1 MPTSDAYNK
10 TDRLQQIQLLFWKN
24 PGRQFRTSELAEILN
39 VSQDTVTLD
48 LNGLSRDGRLPVIKE
63 GWYWKLAKDANFDL
77 LPVKL
82 NLPEG
87 TALYLAARLL
97 TQIHDEQNT
106 FVLSA
111 LTKLIAA
118 KPGTIA
124 PHQHAIV
131 DMARERQKG
140 QLDTSGIFE
149 ALALGWATHRVVRLI
164 YSPPRK
170 KTFECLFSPYLLEPS
185 GIGRTIYAI
194 GQSQPPGALRT
205 FKLERIEHAALTD
218 ATFEVPADFDGPA
231 LLTNAWGVMYG
242 DEEPVE
248 VRLCF
253 SHWVTKRVHE
263 TLWHPSQQIVDT
275 PEGCIWTAQIADTLE
290 IENWIRGWGS
300 DCEVIA
306 PLNLRESII
315 DHAHRMARMYG
326 ITVQQS
332 ASLEQSDDDLF
343 DTFFGE

>member
-1 MPTSDAYNK
+1 
-10 TDRLQQIQLLFWKN
+10 
-24 PGRQFRTSELAEILN
+24 
-39 VSQDTVTLD
+39 
-48 LNGLSRDGRLPVIKE
+48 
-63 GWYWKLAKDANFDL
+63 
-77 LPVKL
+77 
-82 NLPEG
+82 
-87 TALYLAARLL
+87 
-97 TQIHDEQNT
+97 
-106 FVLSA
+106 
-111 LTKLIAA
+111 
-118 KPGTIA
+118 
-124 PHQHAIV
+124 
-131 DMARERQKG
+131 
-140 QLDTSGIFE
+140 
-149 ALALGWATHRVVRLI
+149 
-164 YSPPRK
+164 
-170 KTFECLFSPYLLEPS
+170 
-185 GIGRTIYAI
+185 
-194 GQSQPPGALRT
+194 
-205 FKLERIEHAALTD
+205 
-218 ATFEVPADFDGPA
+218 
-231 LLTNAWGVMYG
+231 MYG
-242 DEEPVE
+242 HEEPVE

>member
-106 FVLSA
+106 IV
-111 LTKLIAA
+111 
-118 KPGTIA
+118 